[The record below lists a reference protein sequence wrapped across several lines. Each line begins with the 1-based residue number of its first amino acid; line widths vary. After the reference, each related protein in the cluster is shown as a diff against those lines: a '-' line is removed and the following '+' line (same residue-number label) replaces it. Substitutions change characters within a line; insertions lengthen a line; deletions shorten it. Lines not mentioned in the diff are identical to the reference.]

1 MTEKLNLSSTNTLVT
16 PQLGEYF
23 NWEEVKKQGAGEIAD
38 RLRHTDEV
46 NSRKTSKE
54 ETEHVESIEESTEG
68 TIEDDN
74 EDWDWKEI
82 EAEIGELTVEDEEIE
97 EVIERSE
104 QRGPKPYI
112 KQPPLA
118 EHHTIMYRQITEL
131 KKSFNLTS
139 TVLNLD
145 GYRIQNKIMIACMYE
160 SAIKS
165 KKKNNGYGSLLTT
178 NPILSSHFGVTL
190 TSVHKFLKRLEAD
203 RIIKIARYICP
214 REEHLKRASRVCYV
228 SPLDYGCEN
237 SHEVPKEI
245 VFIKDLSYHR
255 PEKKKY
261 IKSSTSQDNT
271 AYDSTSEFYFKV
283 NYENLKKWKKIIG
296 MQPIIL
302 YFFLCNKAKQDK
314 SAVHEATSRT
324 IKISASW
331 IALKMGI
338 RRAHVSSYMNILKRH
353 GLLEKKTSDT
363 ITVYHPNCFK
373 E

>member
-1 MTEKLNLSSTNTLVT
+1 MTGKLNLSSTTTMVT

-23 NWEEVKKQGAGEIAD
+23 NWGEVKKYGAGEIAD
-38 RLRHTDEV
+38 RLRYTDRV
-46 NSRKTSKE
+46 NSRKASEE
-54 ETEHVESIEESTEG
+54 ETEHVEIVEESTDE

-82 EAEIGELTVEDEEIE
+82 EAEIGELITEEEEIE
-97 EVIERSE
+97 EVIEKSE

-178 NPILSSHFGVTL
+178 NPALSSHFGVTL

-203 RIIKIARYICP
+203 RIIKITRYICP
-214 REEHLKRASRVCYV
+214 REEQLKRVSRVCYV

-245 VFIKDLSYHR
+245 IFIKDLSYHK

-261 IKSSTSQDNT
+261 IKDNMSQDST
-271 AYDSTSEFYFKV
+271 AYDGTSNFYFKV

-296 MQPIIL
+296 IQPIIL

-314 SAVHEATSRT
+314 NAIHDAISRT

-338 RRAHVSSYMNILKRH
+338 GKAHVSSHMGILKRH

-363 ITVYHPNCFK
+363 VTVYHPNCFK